1 MKIGILSYL
10 ATYGNAPL
18 LAKGFQELGHDVRM
32 VIRYRNAPSND
43 DDYGFSD
50 EFPCWRTEKPDELK
64 LAQEWF
70 SSFNAPGLI
79 VLMGIPS
86 LLKLAPRVFGCSSME
101 IRSRPGI
108 PGAIVLSSSHL
119 MRGLPAYRRRA
130 RMISRA
136 PVDFNNESIRTSGF
150 KPFVQP
156 HKRAYCTIPDVT
168 TYYPPITDVDDTLM
182 KPDGPI
188 RIGHSPGKITRRHW
202 KGTDLIESVFMGLS
216 DTLGDKVDCQVAPRM
231 SHADVL
237 EWRRSFHIFV
247 DQICPPHRVI
257 GYPDYEG
264 GLDKAGLEAMAAG
277 CAVITSGGPFDP
289 PVGHEP
295 PPVIRSD
302 AAGLYQ
308 VLEDLIRNRKATKQI
323 GQAGREWVRK
333 ACKPTVVAERILK
346 AIG

>member
-1 MKIGILSYL
+1 MKIAVLSYL

-18 LAKGFQELGHDVRM
+18 LARGFQELGHNVRM

-50 EFPCWRTEKPDELK
+50 EFPCWQTEKREEFK
-64 LAQEWF
+64 LAQKWVR
-70 SSFNAPGLI
+70 AADRI
-79 VLMGIPS
+79 VVMAMPS
-86 LLKLAPRVFGCSSME
+86 LHYLVPRLFGTHDKK
-101 IRSRPGI
+101 PHTH
-108 PGAIVLSSSHL
+108 GAIILSSSHL
-119 MRGLPAYRRRA
+119 MRGNKTMRQVAHEGRVY
-130 RMISRA
+130 SS
-136 PVDFNNESIRTSGF
+136 PVDANNKDIVLSGLL
-150 KPFVQP
+150 PFVQP
-156 HKRAYCTIPDVT
+156 HKRVYCTASFPGL
-168 TYYPPITDVDDTLM
+168 YYPPIAEVGNSVAANDCV
-182 KPDGPI
+182 
-188 RIGHSPGKITRRHW
+188 RIGHSPGKLTRRHW

-216 DTLGDKVDCQVAPRM
+216 DTLGDKVNCQVAPRM
-231 SHADVL
+231 PHVDVL
-237 EWRRSFHIFV
+237 EWRRSFHIFI

-289 PVGHEP
+289 PAGHEP

-323 GQAGREWVRK
+323 GQDGREWVRK
-333 ACKPTVVAERILK
+333 ACKPTTVAGRILE